1 MLITLLSV
9 QLSADIPNATT
20 ATTPPKCLV
29 PPSEAKHE
37 VAALARGRV
46 FCGTRKTHR
55 SAHMAKR
62 VGKRIRV
69 ENTAGLG
76 QRESSRGV
84 VLSLRLER
92 FTEVKRTLCV
102 AGF

>member
-1 MLITLLSV
+1 M
-9 QLSADIPNATT
+9 
-20 ATTPPKCLV
+20 
-29 PPSEAKHE
+29 

-46 FCGTRKTHR
+46 FCGTAKTHR
-55 SAHMAKR
+55 SANMANC
-62 VGKRIRV
+62 VGKRIRA
-69 ENTAGLG
+69 ENAAGLG

-84 VLSLRLER
+84 VFSLRLER

>member
-1 MLITLLSV
+1 MIVPLGNGD
-9 QLSADIPNATT
+9 QDTT
-20 ATTPPKCLV
+20 VCTP
-29 PPSEAKHE
+29 

-55 SAHMAKR
+55 SAHMPKR

-69 ENTAGLG
+69 ETAAGLG
-76 QRESSRGV
+76 QRESSRAV
-84 VLSLRLER
+84 VFSLRTER
-92 FTEVKRTLCV
+92 FTEAKRTLCV